1 MDSDSLIEL
10 LGGVGPNIVN
20 GIKNFAS
27 NVAQNSALDSASHI
41 EANPIL
47 ADSFSNIITF
57 NSVKNIIILLLVLW
71 GATLIS
77 VNFMNVS
84 DKTKEDFKYVN
95 KVLFGDLGIIPM
107 IAILVILVISI
118 TTIIPAIVKVTPSL
132 STFLGNLNATFQ
144 SVIGSPLK

>member
-1 MDSDSLIEL
+1 MDTDSLIEL
-10 LGGVGPNIVN
+10 LGGAGPKVIDSLR
-20 GIKNFAS
+20 NFAS
-27 NVAQNSALDSASHI
+27 SVAQNSAMESASHI

-57 NSVKNIIILLLVLW
+57 NNVKNIIIVLLIAW
-71 GATLIS
+71 GSTLIT

-118 TTIIPAIVKVTPSL
+118 TTVIPAIVKVTPSL

-144 SVIGSPLK
+144 SVISSKL